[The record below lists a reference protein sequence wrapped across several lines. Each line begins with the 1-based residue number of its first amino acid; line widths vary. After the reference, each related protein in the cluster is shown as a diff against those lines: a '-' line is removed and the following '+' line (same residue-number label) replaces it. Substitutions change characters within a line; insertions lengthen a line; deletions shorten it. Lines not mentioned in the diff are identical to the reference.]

1 MKKLY
6 IILPVCDEYE
16 ARKSSVAQGFVIR
29 CKSNASYGLSLDFHV
44 LLISGSVKEK
54 EMAQ

>member
-1 MKKLY
+1 MKKRY

-44 LLISGSVKEK
+44 LLISGSLKEK